1 MGASKPHNPKHFNAC
16 LPDRQGL
23 PIPFA
28 SLKPRKNKKNKKNTP
43 RGVLNVM
50 INYLYQQLYQTVPS

>member
-28 SLKPRKNKKNKKNTP
+28 SLKPRKNKKNKKTP
-43 RGVLNVM
+43 REVF
-50 INYLYQQLYQTVPS
+50 